1 MTGERIAVVASAIGL
16 VLQPLFLGYFL
27 LYNGYMLVL
36 ILLSARQVRRRVVGH
51 FLEDLDLIDDND
63 YTKPLT
69 MVVPA
74 FNEEVTI
81 VDSVT
86 NLIHCDYPRF
96 EVVVVN
102 DGSSDATLDVL
113 KQAFRLRRTD
123 LPYRDAIGTARVRA
137 MYEATFPLPKNV
149 SRLVVIDKENAGKAD
164 ALNAGI
170 NTSTAPYFVSLDAD
184 SILDQRALKELMRM
198 VQEDPRI
205 VAVGGQVAIA
215 NGCTIRGG
223 RVVSVG
229 LPSHPWSRFQMVEY
243 LRSFTTGRT
252 GLDRLDSI
260 LILSGVFA
268 VFEKETVIRAGGY
281 LTPLV
286 QHKLVEEYVGQRAG
300 TVCEDME
307 IIVRLHRFMRDKLKP
322 RRIAFLPHPVA
333 WTEVP
338 ENLESLRKQ
347 RGRWQRGL
355 RESLFYHR
363 DMLFRTKYGRI
374 GWFAL
379 PTFWLFEYYGPILEF
394 TGYLFVASF
403 VIMERIFG
411 VTILNEQYAV
421 AFLLA
426 SLGWGTLVNV
436 FAVLVGAWR
445 FRYRACRPAA
455 ARAAAVQP
463 QAGRADPAGLFGAG
477 ELLLAADDALLAA
490 ARDCGMRGAARAGGR
505 SSPGRASRST
515 RSPRVRPEPARLRVL
530 VVDDDPDFA
539 RLISAIVADAG
550 YGAPGLAID
559 GASALRGGRGGGP
572 DPARSP
578 APRHHRPRPAPD
590 APRYRRTAGNHPGH
604 GARRRGPR
612 RPGPPRRSR

>member
-1 MTGERIAVVASAIGL
+1 MTAGEYVAAIVSAIGL
-16 VLQPLFLGYFL
+16 IAQPLFLGYFI
-27 LYNGYMLVL
+27 LYNGYMLML
-36 ILLSARQVRRRVVGH
+36 IALSARQVRRRVAGH
-51 FLEDLDLIDDND
+51 FVDDLDLIDHSD

-69 MVVPA
+69 MIVPA

-102 DGSSDATLDVL
+102 DGSSDNTLEGL
-113 KQAFRLRRTD
+113 RQAFRLRRTD
-123 LPYRDAIGTARVRA
+123 LPYRDAIGTARVRG
-137 MYEATFPLPKNV
+137 MYLATVPLPPNV
-149 SRLVVIDKENAGKAD
+149 SQLVVIDKENAGKAD

-170 NTSTAPYFVSLDAD
+170 NASTSPYFVSLDAD

-198 VQEDPRI
+198 VQEDPGI

-229 LPSHPWSRFQMVEY
+229 LPTHPWSRFQMVEY

-286 QHKLVEEYVGQRAG
+286 QHRLVGEYVGMRAG

-307 IIVRLHRFMRDKLKP
+307 IIVRLHRFVRDKLRP

-338 ENLESLRKQ
+338 EKLESLRKQ
-347 RGRWQRGL
+347 RGRWYRGL

-363 DMLFRTKYGRI
+363 DMLFRRKYGRI

-379 PTFWLFEYYGPILEF
+379 PTFWVFEYYGPIIEAF
-394 TGYLFVASF
+394 GYLFVVVF
-403 VIMERIFG
+403 LVMEKIFG
-411 VTILNEQYAV
+411 IPILNERYAV

-445 FRYRACRPAA
+445 FRYGLADRLQRGLLPFN
-455 ARAAAVQP
+455 RRRDVLILLGYAVLENFFW
-463 QAGRADPAGLFGAG
+463 RLLTLYWRIRGLW
-477 ELLLAADDALLAA
+477 DAW
-490 ARDCGMRGAARAGGR
+490 RGKSGW
-505 SSPGRASRST
+505 
-515 RSPRVRPEPARLRVL
+515 EK
-530 VVDDDPDFA
+530 FA
-539 RLISAIVADAG
+539 RQGFQKHPEAIRVA
-550 YGAPGLAID
+550 
-559 GASALRGGRGGGP
+559 
-572 DPARSP
+572 
-578 APRHHRPRPAPD
+578 
-590 APRYRRTAGNHPGH
+590 
-604 GARRRGPR
+604 
-612 RPGPPRRSR
+612 

>member
-1 MTGERIAVVASAIGL
+1 MSGELISWTAGIIGV
-16 VLQPLFLGYFL
+16 VLQPFFLTYFL

-36 ILLSARQVRRRVVGH
+36 ILLSARQMQRRVAGH
-51 FLEDLDLIDDND
+51 FVEDLDLIDRSD

-86 NLIHCDYPRF
+86 NLVHCDYPRF

-102 DGSSDATLDVL
+102 DGSKDQTLEVL
-113 KQAFRLRRTD
+113 KHAFRLRRTD

-137 MYEATFPLPKNV
+137 MYEATTPLPSNV
-149 SRLVVIDKENAGKAD
+149 SQLVVIDKENAGKAD

-170 NTSTAPYFVSLDAD
+170 NASTAPYFVSLDAD
-184 SILDQRALKELMRM
+184 SILDQRALKELVRM
-198 VQEDPRI
+198 IQEDPRI

-215 NGCTIRGG
+215 NGCTIRHGK
-223 RVVSVG
+223 VVNIG
-229 LPSHPWSRFQMVEY
+229 LPSHPWARFQMVEY

-252 GLDRLDSI
+252 GLDQLDSV

-286 QHKLVEEYVGQRAG
+286 RHKLVTEYVGGTAA

-307 IIVRLHRFMRDKLKP
+307 IIVRLHRFIRDKLKD

-338 ENLESLRKQ
+338 EKLESLRKQ
-347 RGRWQRGL
+347 RGRWYRGL

-363 DMLFRTKYGRI
+363 EMLFKRKYGRI

-379 PTFWLFEYYGPILEF
+379 PTFWLFEYYGPMFELF
-394 TGYLFVASF
+394 GYVFLLTF
-403 VIMERIFG
+403 IFLDWG
-411 VTILNEQYAV
+411 LGIPVLNERYAI

-445 FRYRACRPAA
+445 FRFGLADTMQRGLLPFKRRREVLILLGYAMLENLFWRQLTLYWRLRGLVDAWRGKKTWEKFARVGFQKQAEA
-455 ARAAAVQP
+455 ARA
-463 QAGRADPAGLFGAG
+463 
-477 ELLLAADDALLAA
+477 
-490 ARDCGMRGAARAGGR
+490 
-505 SSPGRASRST
+505 
-515 RSPRVRPEPARLRVL
+515 
-530 VVDDDPDFA
+530 
-539 RLISAIVADAG
+539 
-550 YGAPGLAID
+550 
-559 GASALRGGRGGGP
+559 
-572 DPARSP
+572 
-578 APRHHRPRPAPD
+578 
-590 APRYRRTAGNHPGH
+590 
-604 GARRRGPR
+604 
-612 RPGPPRRSR
+612 

>member
-1 MTGERIAVVASAIGL
+1 MNAENITAIAAAIGL
-16 VLQPLFLGYFL
+16 IAQPFFLGYFL
-27 LYNGYMLVL
+27 VYNGYMLVL
-36 ILLSARQVRRRVVGH
+36 IALSAKQVRRRVAGH
-51 FLEDLDLIDDND
+51 FVEDLDLIDDSD

-69 MVVPA
+69 MIVPA
-74 FNEEVTI
+74 YNEEVTI

-86 NLIHCDYPRF
+86 NLVQCDYPRF

-102 DGSSDATLDVL
+102 DGSSDKTLEVL

-137 MYEATFPLPKNV
+137 MYQATIPLPKGV
-149 SRLVVIDKENAGKAD
+149 TQLVVLDKENAGKAD

-170 NTSTAPYFVSLDAD
+170 NTSTSPYFVSLDAD

-286 QHKLVEEYVGQRAG
+286 QHKLVGEYVGPRAG

-307 IIVRLHRFMRDKLKP
+307 IIVRLHRFVRDKLRN

-338 ENLESLRKQ
+338 EKLESLRKQ

-363 DMLFRTKYGRI
+363 DMLFRRKYGRI

-379 PTFWLFEYYGPILEF
+379 PSFWLFEYYGPMLEL
-394 TGYLFVASF
+394 TGYLFVAVF
-403 VIMERIFG
+403 FIMDKLFG
-411 VTILNEQYAV
+411 IPILNEQYAV

-445 FRYRACRPAA
+445 FRYGLADRLQRGLLPFNRKRDVLILLGYAVLENFFWRPLTLYWRLRGLWDAWRGKSGWEKFA
-455 ARAAAVQP
+455 RQGFQKHPETVRAA
-463 QAGRADPAGLFGAG
+463 
-477 ELLLAADDALLAA
+477 
-490 ARDCGMRGAARAGGR
+490 
-505 SSPGRASRST
+505 
-515 RSPRVRPEPARLRVL
+515 
-530 VVDDDPDFA
+530 
-539 RLISAIVADAG
+539 
-550 YGAPGLAID
+550 
-559 GASALRGGRGGGP
+559 
-572 DPARSP
+572 
-578 APRHHRPRPAPD
+578 
-590 APRYRRTAGNHPGH
+590 
-604 GARRRGPR
+604 
-612 RPGPPRRSR
+612 

>member
-1 MTGERIAVVASAIGL
+1 MSFAQSIAILISTLGL
-16 VLQPLFLGYFL
+16 ILQLVFLAYFL
-27 LYNGYMLVL
+27 CYNGYLLVL
-36 ILLSARQVRRRVVGH
+36 IALSARQVRRRVAGH
-51 FLEDLDLIDDND
+51 FIEDLDLIDQSD

-86 NLIHCDYPRF
+86 NMLQCDYPRF

-102 DGSSDATLDVL
+102 DGSNDRTLDVL
-113 KQAFRLRRTD
+113 KEAFRLRRTD

-137 MYEATFPLPKNV
+137 MYEATVPLPASV
-149 SRLVVIDKENAGKAD
+149 SQLMVIDKDNAGKAD

-170 NTSTAPYFVSLDAD
+170 NASTAPYFVSLDAD
-184 SILDQRALKELMRM
+184 SILDPRALKELMRM

-223 RVVSVG
+223 KVLSIG
-229 LPSHPWSRFQMVEY
+229 LPSHPWARFQMVEY

-286 QHKLVEEYVGQRAG
+286 QHKLVEEYVGGRFA

-307 IIVRLHRFMRDKLKP
+307 IVVRLHRFVRDKLRD

-338 ENLESLRKQ
+338 ERLDSLRKQ
-347 RGRWQRGL
+347 RGRWYRGL

-363 DMLFRTKYGRI
+363 AMLFNPAYGRI
-374 GWFAL
+374 GCFAL
-379 PTFWLFEYYGPILEF
+379 PTFWFFEYYGPVIEAM
-394 TGYLFVASF
+394 GYLFVAAF
-403 VIMERIFG
+403 VILDLGFNLPVM
-411 VTILNEQYAV
+411 NWQYFV

-445 FRYRACRPAA
+445 FRYGLADRLQRGLLPFNRKRDVLILLGYGVLENFFWRWLTLYWRLRGLYDAWRGKRSWEKFARQGFQQHPET
-455 ARAAAVQP
+455 ARA
-463 QAGRADPAGLFGAG
+463 
-477 ELLLAADDALLAA
+477 
-490 ARDCGMRGAARAGGR
+490 
-505 SSPGRASRST
+505 T
-515 RSPRVRPEPARLRVL
+515 
-530 VVDDDPDFA
+530 
-539 RLISAIVADAG
+539 
-550 YGAPGLAID
+550 
-559 GASALRGGRGGGP
+559 
-572 DPARSP
+572 
-578 APRHHRPRPAPD
+578 
-590 APRYRRTAGNHPGH
+590 
-604 GARRRGPR
+604 
-612 RPGPPRRSR
+612 